1 MKPLRRLG
9 ARRVQTVDVDVET
22 ALEAMTAPELRMFV
36 LAVLD
41 QLEDEQR
48 TGVVD
53 SLIARAVSI
62 SGISNRR

>member
-1 MKPLRRLG
+1 MKPLRRSG

-48 TGVVD
+48 TRVVD